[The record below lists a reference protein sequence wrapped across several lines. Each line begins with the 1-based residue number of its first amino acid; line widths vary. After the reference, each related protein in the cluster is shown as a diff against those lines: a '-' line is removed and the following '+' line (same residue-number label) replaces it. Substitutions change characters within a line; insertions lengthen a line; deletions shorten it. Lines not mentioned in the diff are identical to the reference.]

1 MNNKDN
7 AQDIRTTKDL
17 QSLAQTLKPLTK
29 RILGKNGF
37 IETDI
42 ITNWENIV
50 SEQLAQ
56 YCSPIKIEFPRDKK
70 NNGRLLLQATSGAFA
85 LEISHREKY
94 ILDKINTYFGY
105 NAVSSIKILQN
116 NEMTA
121 EEIKLPENGDLSEN
135 YVSPEDEEK
144 IKNLTNDINN
154 QNLKEILI
162 KLGHSI
168 FAGNHKKEKKDDE
181 I

>member
-1 MNNKDN
+1 MNNKDDT
-7 AQDIRTTKDL
+7 QDIRTTKDL
-17 QSLAQTLKPLTK
+17 QSLAQTLMPLTK
-29 RILGKNGF
+29 KIMSKHGF

-42 ITNWENIV
+42 ITNWDNIV

-56 YCSPIKIEFPRDKK
+56 YCSPLKIEFPKDKK
-70 NNGRLLLQATSGAFA
+70 NNGRLLLQVISGAFA

-105 NAVSSIKILQN
+105 QAVSSIKILQN

-121 EEIKLPENGDLSEN
+121 IVEQNNKNQDLSKG
-135 YVSPEDEEK
+135 YISPEDEEK
-144 IKNLTNDINN
+144 IKNLTKDINN

-168 FAGNHKKEKKDDE
+168 FASNYKPEKKNDE
-181 I
+181 F